1 MTPGVISL
9 GRRMFD
15 IDDDDL
21 ECEDMLEQT
30 GDALNTLPQGHKP
43 ATAMVDVQ
51 FNVPSDDGKTNSDI
65 ISILFDIYRCFS
77 QIMSQNSPLKPR
89 DWKLKVW

>member
-1 MTPGVISL
+1 
-9 GRRMFD
+9 MFD

-30 GDALNTLPQGHKP
+30 GDALDTLPQGHKP

-51 FNVPSDDGKTNSDI
+51 FNVPSDDDKTNSDV

-77 QIMSQNSPLKPR
+77 QIMSQSSPLQPR
-89 DWKLKVW
+89 DWKLKVK